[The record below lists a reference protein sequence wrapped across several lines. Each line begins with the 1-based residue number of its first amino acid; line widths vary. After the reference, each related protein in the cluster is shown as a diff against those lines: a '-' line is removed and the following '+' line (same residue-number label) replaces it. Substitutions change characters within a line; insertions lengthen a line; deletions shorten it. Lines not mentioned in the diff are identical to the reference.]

1 MTEDF
6 SRRFAAA
13 RRQIIEKEYANL
25 NPEQR
30 EAVLTTEGPLL
41 LLAGAGSGKT
51 TVLIHRV
58 ENILRFGRGA
68 DTRELPPGADEKM
81 LLVLEDAAAGRT
93 SMTDDIRR
101 MCAVDPAA
109 PWQVLAITFTNKAA
123 DELKS
128 RLEAKLG
135 ETGRDV
141 WALTFHGTC
150 VRILRRDADRLGFPK
165 SFTIYDQ
172 ADSLSVMKR
181 ILRDKN
187 IDDKV
192 FPPKAMLAA
201 ASRYKGA
208 LVAPEDAVAA
218 EERTGDIRRIRTA
231 QIFAAYAKHLRDAGA
246 MDFDDLIYYTVRLLQ
261 DNPDVLAYYQR
272 KFRYVLIDEYQDT
285 NHLQY
290 LFAALM
296 ASGSR
301 NICVVG
307 DDDQSIYKFR
317 GATIENILS
326 FEKQYPDARV
336 IRLEQNY
343 RSTGNILAA
352 ANAVIANNH
361 ERKGK
366 TLWTAQS
373 GGEPI
378 TLYEAHNEDD
388 EADFVARTIRSTRR
402 PMRDFAVL
410 YRTNAQSRS
419 IELAL
424 KRRSIPYRI
433 FGGTRFFDRAEV
445 KDILAYLNVIA
456 NPTDETRL
464 LRIVNEPPRGIG
476 ATSLEKIREIAAAE
490 SISLFEAMSTASHR
504 AGISAGKRMEEFYRM
519 IAELQEA
526 VSALPLDEFYDA
538 VVERT
543 GYALALETKGGD
555 ENVTRLENI
564 AELKSSIVKSV
575 EANPDLDLYSYLDE
589 VALYTD
595 MDNYDRAEDAA
606 VMMTMHAAK
615 GLEFPVVFI
624 VGAEEGL
631 FPSSLSIGE
640 SEEME
645 EERRLCYVAI
655 TRAKV
660 KLYITCAA
668 QRMLYGR
675 TSANLPSRFTE
686 EIPAALLDRQGLA
699 KKEARTCLWDDDGSF
714 RSSESGY
721 RGGGHSSGYVS
732 YKPGSRAAGFGTSYA
747 ARTGRAAAPKHVATE
762 KPKTVLS
769 APKTPSFQAGDHVA
783 HKAFG
788 KGVIEKLTP
797 MGGDALVEVKFDSG
811 ETKRMMLRVAA
822 QHMTKD
828 E

>member
-58 ENILRFGRGA
+58 ANILQFGRGA
-68 DTRELPPGADEKM
+68 DTRELPPDADETM
-81 LLVLEDAAAGRT
+81 LAAIEDAAAGRT
-93 SMTDDIRR
+93 DVTDDIRCL
-101 MCAVDPAA
+101 CAVDPAA

-123 DELKS
+123 DELKN

-135 ETGRDV
+135 EIGRDV

-150 VRILRRDADRLGFPK
+150 VRILRRCADRLGFPN

-181 ILRDKN
+181 ILRDMN
-187 IDDKV
+187 MDDKV

-201 ASRYKGA
+201 AGRYKGS
-208 LVAPEDAVAA
+208 LVSPEEAVAA
-218 EERTGDIRRIRTA
+218 EERSGDIRRIRTA
-231 QIFAAYAKHLRDAGA
+231 KIYAAYAKHLQDAGA

-261 DNPDVLAYYQR
+261 DEPDVLAYYQK

-373 GGEPI
+373 GGDPV
-378 TLYEAHNEDD
+378 TLFEARNEDD
-388 EADFVARTIRSTRR
+388 EADFVARTIASARR

-433 FGGTRFFDRAEV
+433 FGGTRFFDRTEV
-445 KDILAYLNVIA
+445 KDILAYLSVIA

-476 ATSLEKIREIAAAE
+476 ATSLEKIR
-490 SISLFEAMSTASHR
+490 
-504 AGISAGKRMEEFYRM
+504 
-519 IAELQEA
+519 
-526 VSALPLDEFYDA
+526 
-538 VVERT
+538 
-543 GYALALETKGGD
+543 
-555 ENVTRLENI
+555 
-564 AELKSSIVKSV
+564 
-575 EANPDLDLYSYLDE
+575 
-589 VALYTD
+589 
-595 MDNYDRAEDAA
+595 
-606 VMMTMHAAK
+606 
-615 GLEFPVVFI
+615 
-624 VGAEEGL
+624 
-631 FPSSLSIGE
+631 
-640 SEEME
+640 
-645 EERRLCYVAI
+645 
-655 TRAKV
+655 
-660 KLYITCAA
+660 
-668 QRMLYGR
+668 
-675 TSANLPSRFTE
+675 RF
-686 EIPAALLDRQGLA
+686 
-699 KKEARTCLWDDDGSF
+699 
-714 RSSESGY
+714 
-721 RGGGHSSGYVS
+721 
-732 YKPGSRAAGFGTSYA
+732 
-747 ARTGRAAAPKHVATE
+747 
-762 KPKTVLS
+762 
-769 APKTPSFQAGDHVA
+769 
-783 HKAFG
+783 
-788 KGVIEKLTP
+788 
-797 MGGDALVEVKFDSG
+797 
-811 ETKRMMLRVAA
+811 
-822 QHMTKD
+822 
-828 E
+828 